1 MTKFLLESDR
11 KFIISALTG
20 YMLMDLTHDPKIE
33 SEVTD
38 DSNLVPF
45 LKSQL
50 PVIKHLLEKMND
62 EDLIREF
69 KFSKTNSYH

>member
-20 YMLMDLTHDPKIE
+20 YMLMDMAHDSKTG
-33 SEVTD
+33 SEITD

-45 LKSQL
+45 LKNQL
-50 PVIKHLLEKMND
+50 PEIKHFLEKMND